1 MAIGKNKRMGKKKT
15 GKKKPV
21 DPFTRKEWYDV
32 KVPSLFTNRVAGK
45 TPINRTAGQKIA
57 SEEMKGRVFE
67 ISLGDLNK
75 SSDADFR
82 KMRLVVEEVQGKD
95 ALCNFYGMDTTRD
108 KLASLFRKC
117 QTTIEASVDVRT
129 TDGYVVR
136 MFAIAF
142 TARQRNQK
150 SKTSY
155 AQTAQVRQIRKR
167 MVEIMRRNAASG
179 DLRALFTKLVPEA
192 IGTEITTACKEIYP
206 LKDVCVRKVKMVKRP
221 KFDLDRLMD
230 VHGSGKEDT
239 GAAVQRD
246 ADLAKGK
253 VEGLASSGGRL

>member
-1 MAIGKNKRMGKKKT
+1 MAIGKNKRVTKKKA

-32 KVPSLFTNRVAGK
+32 KVPSLFAKRVAGK

-75 SSDADFR
+75 DSDADFR
-82 KMRLVVEEVQGKD
+82 KMRLVVEDVQGKD
-95 ALCNFYGMDTTRD
+95 ALCNFYGMDMTRD

-136 MFAIAF
+136 LFAIAF
-142 TARQRNQK
+142 TARQRAQK

-167 MVEIMRRNAASG
+167 MVDIMRRNTESG
-179 DLRALFTKLVPEA
+179 DLRKLFDKLIPEA
-192 IGTEITTACKEIYP
+192 IGAEITKACKEIYP
-206 LKDVCVRKVKMVKRP
+206 LKDVYMRKVKVVKRP

-230 VHGSGKEDT
+230 VHGAGKEDT
-239 GAAVQRD
+239 GAAVKRE
-246 ADLAKGK
+246 ADIDKGK
-253 VEGLASSGGRL
+253 VEALAGSGGRL

>member
-1 MAIGKNKRMGKKKT
+1 MG
-15 GKKKPV
+15 
-21 DPFTRKEWYDV
+21 
-32 KVPSLFTNRVAGK
+32 VPSLFTNRVAGK

-82 KMRLVVEEVQGKD
+82 KMRLVVEEVH
-95 ALCNFYGMDTTRD
+95 GMDTTRD